1 MRSYNEQIIT
11 LTYSCTRFGVL
22 SRLSRLSR
30 NSVEE
35 ANNASDRMGGRAG
48 GREVADHVNG
58 QANVPREPEIN
69 LTWDVAFVSLSL
81 SLCAMTA
88 NCGQVEPQVGLAA
101 LYLRQSRPCR
111 IHAWAYQ
118 RSRVPVIRPTEI
130 LWSGNVE
137 QE

>member
-35 ANNASDRMGGRAG
+35 ANNASDRKG
-48 GREVADHVNG
+48 GRESRREGADHVNG

-69 LTWDVAFVSLSL
+69 LTWDVALAFVSLSL
-81 SLCAMTA
+81 SLCDDSELWPSGTSSWTG
-88 NCGQVEPQVGLAA
+88 CA
-101 LYLRQSRPCR
+101 LSATVASMSHPCLSLSKVSCTC
-111 IHAWAYQ
+111 HKAH
-118 RSRVPVIRPTEI
+118 
-130 LWSGNVE
+130 
-137 QE
+137 